1 MGSST
6 KIYNDCEEKSKNIP
20 KHNNNALYSSNSD
33 FSITS
38 TKTFNSISTPNNSER
53 KNLNTVSSG
62 ATSSNSKEIE

>member
-6 KIYNDCEEKSKNIP
+6 KIYNDYEEKLKNVP
-20 KHNNNALYSSNSD
+20 KHNALYSSNSD

-38 TKTFNSISTPNNSER
+38 TKTFKSISTPNSER
-53 KNLNTVSSG
+53 KILNTVSSG

>member
-20 KHNNNALYSSNSD
+20 KNNALYSSNSD

-38 TKTFNSISTPNNSER
+38 TKTFNSISTPNSER
-53 KNLNTVSSG
+53 KILNTVSSG